1 MVTPK
6 NILVPVDFGPASD
19 VAMDYGRELARTF
32 HATLHVLHAVVDVV
46 PISPVPSAY
55 GGEPAGVFVHLEGDA
70 RTRLRTLLAD
80 APTVPM
86 KTIDAVVRSVSPANA
101 IVTYATDHN
110 IDFIVMGTHGRGAVA
125 HFLLGSVTESVIRA
139 APCPVLTVRQPA
151 SAAQVTQKTTKR
163 PARRR
168 DLQAVKPRKRT
179 VA

>member
-6 NILVPVDFGPASD
+6 NILVPVDFGPASE
-19 VAMDYGRELARTF
+19 VALDYGASLARTF

-46 PISPVPSAY
+46 PISPVPSVY

-70 RTRLRTLLAD
+70 HTRLRTLLAD
-80 APTVPM
+80 APAFPT

-101 IVTYATDHN
+101 IVTYANDHA

-125 HFLLGSVTESVIRA
+125 HFLLGSVTESVVRA

-151 SAAQVTQKTTKR
+151 PDAQVARKAAKR

-168 DLQAVKPRKRT
+168 ELRAVKPRKRT